1 MITVFYKL
9 CTYFQNFVT
18 VLEVKVLNTRN
29 WLTFIHNLYKLT
41 NCSSCK
47 VVTIPALDIIIEILV
62 LYFTLLAVLRS
73 YSYALSVSTAGFVN
87 FEENSYEGIYGN
99 NAIIE
104 YRNAL

>member
-1 MITVFYKL
+1 
-9 CTYFQNFVT
+9 
-18 VLEVKVLNTRN
+18 
-29 WLTFIHNLYKLT
+29 
-41 NCSSCK
+41 
-47 VVTIPALDIIIEILV
+47 V